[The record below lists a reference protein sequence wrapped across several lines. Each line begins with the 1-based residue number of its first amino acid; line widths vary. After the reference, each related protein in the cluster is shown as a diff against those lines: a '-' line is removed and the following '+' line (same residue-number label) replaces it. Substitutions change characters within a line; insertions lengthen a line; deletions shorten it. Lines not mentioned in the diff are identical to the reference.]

1 MKKINFDK
9 LKQTFIIAEI
19 GNNHEGNYDIAK
31 KLIKLAAK
39 AGVDAVKFQTF
50 RVDDFINKEE
60 KKRYN
65 QLKKFQLSY
74 NQFKNLK
81 KIANKYNLK
90 FMSTPLD
97 YESSNFLLKNSDLIK
112 IASSDNNFFP
122 MIQNII
128 MKNKPLIIS
137 TGMLNFG
144 EISYLIKKIVNKIG
158 KKKVKEKIAI
168 LHCVTSYPV
177 DNENANLNSINFLK
191 KKFDL
196 CIGYSD
202 HTLGNEA
209 CLYAVSNGAKIIE
222 KHFTIDKRFSKF
234 RDHAM
239 SANFEELREIVKSIR
254 IIEKMKGSY
263 QKEIGKCEVPFLKAT
278 RRMPYAKKDIK
289 KGDRI
294 SFSNIRFLR
303 STKSKSFLDLENI
316 IGKKIK
322 NDVKKNQIIQ
332 NRNLK

>member
-1 MKKINFDK
+1 MKKINFNN
-9 LKQTFIIAEI
+9 LKHTFIIAEI
-19 GNNHEGNYDIAK
+19 GNNHEGNYNIAK
-31 KLIKLAAK
+31 KLVKLAAK

-50 RVDDFINKEE
+50 KVDDFINKRE

-74 NQFKNLK
+74 NQFRNLK
-81 KIANKYNLK
+81 KIANNYNLR
-90 FMSTPLD
+90 FISTPLD

-112 IASSDNNFFP
+112 IASGDNNFFP

-128 MKNKPLIIS
+128 IKSKPLIIS
-137 TGMLNFG
+137 TGMLNFD
-144 EISYLIKKIVNKIG
+144 EISYLIKKLRNKIG
-158 KKKVKEKIAI
+158 KKRMKEKIAL

-202 HTLGNEA
+202 HTLGKEA
-209 CLYAVSNGAKIIE
+209 CLYGVSNGAKIIE
-222 KHFTIDKRFSKF
+222 KHFTIDKKFSKF

-239 SANFEELREIVKSIR
+239 SADFEELREIVQSIR
-254 IIEKMKGSY
+254 KIEKMKGLY
-263 QKEIGKCEVPFLKAT
+263 QKEIGKCEVPFLKAI
-278 RRMPYAKKDIK
+278 RRMPYAKKNIK

-294 SFSNIRFLR
+294 SFSNTRFLR
-303 STKSKSFLDLENI
+303 STKSKSFFDLENI

-322 NDVKKNQIIQ
+322 KEIKTNQIIQ

>member
-191 KKFDL
+191 KK
-196 CIGYSD
+196 I
-202 HTLGNEA
+202 
-209 CLYAVSNGAKIIE
+209 
-222 KHFTIDKRFSKF
+222 
-234 RDHAM
+234 
-239 SANFEELREIVKSIR
+239 
-254 IIEKMKGSY
+254 
-263 QKEIGKCEVPFLKAT
+263 
-278 RRMPYAKKDIK
+278 
-289 KGDRI
+289 
-294 SFSNIRFLR
+294 
-303 STKSKSFLDLENI
+303 
-316 IGKKIK
+316 
-322 NDVKKNQIIQ
+322 
-332 NRNLK
+332 

>member
-1 MKKINFDK
+1 MKKINFNK

-19 GNNHEGNYDIAK
+19 GNNHEGNFNIAK
-31 KLIKLAAK
+31 KLVKLAAK

-50 RVDDFINKEE
+50 RVEDFINKEE

-81 KIANKYNLK
+81 KIANNYNLK

-97 YESSNFLLKNSDLIK
+97 YESSNFLLKNSELIK

-128 MKNKPLIIS
+128 KRNKPLIIS
-137 TGMLNFG
+137 TGMLNFD
-144 EISYLIKKIVNKIG
+144 EISYLVKKISNKIG
-158 KKKVKEKIAI
+158 KKKLKEKVAL

-177 DNENANLNSINFLK
+177 DNENANLNSINYLK

-239 SANFEELREIVKSIR
+239 SADFEELREIVKSIR
-254 IIEKMKGSY
+254 KIEKMKGSY
-263 QKEIGKCEVPFLKAT
+263 QKKIGKCEVPFLKAI
-278 RRMPYAKKDIK
+278 RRMPFAKKK
-289 KGDRI
+289 Y
-294 SFSNIRFLR
+294 
-303 STKSKSFLDLENI
+303 
-316 IGKKIK
+316 
-322 NDVKKNQIIQ
+322 
-332 NRNLK
+332 

>member
-1 MKKINFDK
+1 MKKINFNK

-19 GNNHEGNYDIAK
+19 GNNHEGNFNIAK
-31 KLIKLAAK
+31 KLVKLAAK

-50 RVDDFINKEE
+50 RVEDFINKEE

-81 KIANKYNLK
+81 KIANNYNLK

-97 YESSNFLLKNSDLIK
+97 YESSNFLLKNSELIK

-128 MKNKPLIIS
+128 KRNKPLIIS
-137 TGMLNFG
+137 TGMLNFD
-144 EISYLIKKIVNKIG
+144 EISYLIKKISNKIG
-158 KKKVKEKIAI
+158 KKKLKEKVAL

-177 DNENANLNSINFLK
+177 DNENANLNSINYLK

-239 SANFEELREIVKSIR
+239 SADFEELREIVKSIR
-254 IIEKMKGSY
+254 KIEKMKGSY
-263 QKEIGKCEVPFLKAT
+263 QKKIGKCEVPFLKAI
-278 RRMPYAKKDIK
+278 RRMPFAKKNIK
-289 KGDRI
+289 KGDKI
-294 SFSNIRFLR
+294 SFSNTRFLR

-316 IGKKIK
+316 IGKKIR
-322 NDVKKNQIIQ
+322 NDVKKNQIIKNQ
-332 NRNLK
+332 NLK